1 MDLSKIVDG
10 VVGPVHEYV
19 TRTVTPLLAR
29 LKSLEDWRATMP
41 TGPRGERGEK
51 GDQGQRGADADP
63 ALIEAEVRRAV
74 AALPPAAA
82 GRDGKD
88 GRDGRDGASVEPETV
103 RALMREV
110 VAEMP
115 PARDG
120 KDGAAGRDGTDGR
133 DGVDGQRGEP
143 GADGKDGAAGK
154 DGRDGRDGV
163 DGKPGKDGEPGQR
176 GEQGLQGKDGAP
188 GRDGKDGAPGERGEQ
203 GPAGRDADPEHVRTC
218 VERAVADAMPG
229 LIEKAVAA
237 RLEAVAPEW
246 QAKAAL
252 LVPPGRDGLPGRPGT
267 PGEDGRDGRDG
278 QDGRDGWTPQDL
290 DIALKDGRRLVI
302 AMGAGAHRVER
313 TVELEGLPLYR
324 GVVKSGQTGFKKGD
338 AYTWGGSIY
347 LARRDT
353 DSPPPGDDWQLA
365 VKGTR

>member
-51 GDQGQRGADADP
+51 GDPGPRGADADP

-103 RALMREV
+103 RALVREV

-115 PARDG
+115 PAPAGKDGAPGKDGRDG
-120 KDGAAGRDGTDGR
+120 KDGAPGP
-133 DGVDGQRGEP
+133 RGEAGP
-143 GADGKDGAAGK
+143 AGKDGAPGAAGK
-154 DGRDGRDGV
+154 DGTPGTPG
-163 DGKPGKDGEPGQR
+163 PAGKDGAHGER
-176 GEQGLQGKDGAP
+176 GEQGLPGKDGAP
-188 GRDGKDGAPGERGEQ
+188 GRDGKDGAPGERGEP
-203 GPAGRDADPEHVRTC
+203 GPAGKDADPEHVRTC

-237 RLEAVAPEW
+237 RLEAVASEW

-278 QDGRDGWTPQDL
+278 QDGRDGWTPEDL
-290 DIALKDGRRLVI
+290 DIALKDGRTLVI
-302 AMGAGAHRVER
+302 AMGSGAHRVER

-324 GVVKSGQTGFKKGD
+324 GVVKSGQTGFRRGD
-338 AYTWGGSIY
+338 AYTWGGSLYICK
-347 LARRDT
+347 ADS
-353 DSPPPGDDWQLA
+353 DSPPPGGDWQLA
-365 VKGTR
+365 VKGSR